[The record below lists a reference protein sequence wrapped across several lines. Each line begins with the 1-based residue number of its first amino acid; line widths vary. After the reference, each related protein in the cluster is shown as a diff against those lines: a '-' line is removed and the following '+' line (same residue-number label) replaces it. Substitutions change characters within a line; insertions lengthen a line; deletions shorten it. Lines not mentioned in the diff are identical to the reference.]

1 MRSPTWFEKQRW
13 DWKCKI
19 KNWWD
24 YIIVGMGCRILFL
37 NASGVKGKGPDLSH
51 SLEANKT
58 NNRGMYLWDWTLIG
72 VGSISVYYICMQ
84 HSQARA
90 WTTMLRIKTKYGYK
104 TTMRFAWSAWYCFVT
119 LPLSVLPHH
128 DHSKNSKEICR
139 SIHRTKIQ
147 RRNKLGYGRSRGC
160 RRNSTV
166 ALLIL
171 GPDVAG
177 ELVRSKEHFMVRRM
191 WILSDWMMHCP
202 LFTLQ
207 DREHA
212 SQLGYLL
219 VKCIYG
225 RNFLMFQFWKLLVD
239 GCNMS

>member
-1 MRSPTWFEKQRW
+1 MG
-13 DWKCKI
+13 I
-19 KNWWD
+19 KRPWGLLGALD
-24 YIIVGMGCRILFL
+24 IATSHFPSAFCHIMIRARIQ
-37 NASGVKGKGPDLSH
+37 KK
-51 SLEANKT
+51 
-58 NNRGMYLWDWTLIG
+58 
-72 VGSISVYYICMQ
+72 SVALYTG
-84 HSQARA
+84 R
-90 WTTMLRIKTKYGYK
+90 K
-104 TTMRFAWSAWYCFVT
+104 
-119 LPLSVLPHH
+119 
-128 DHSKNSKEICR
+128 SKEET
-139 SIHRTKIQ
+139 SWDM
-147 RRNKLGYGRSRGC
+147 GEA
-160 RRNSTV
+160 NSTV

-225 RNFLMFQFWKLLVD
+225 RNFLMFQFWKVLVD
-239 GCNMS
+239 GCNWTVLILGPMFISRFFYINMSRVQILQFGRKCLPEMEGFWSSPTGWVIKWARR

>member
-1 MRSPTWFEKQRW
+1 
-13 DWKCKI
+13 
-19 KNWWD
+19 
-24 YIIVGMGCRILFL
+24 
-37 NASGVKGKGPDLSH
+37 
-51 SLEANKT
+51 
-58 NNRGMYLWDWTLIG
+58 MYLWDWTLIG

-139 SIHRTKIQ
+139 SIQRTKIQ

-225 RNFLMFQFWKLLVD
+225 RNFLMFQFWKVLVD
-239 GCNMS
+239 GCNWNVLILGPMFISRFFYINMSRVQILQFGRKCLPEMEGFWSSPTGWVIKWARR